1 MTLWTII
8 VLCLIAGVVVFLVKR
23 APFIDAEWK
32 SYISYGI
39 LVVVVLIILSAL
51 FGGFTG
57 LNTPIHV
64 GR

>member
-1 MTLWTII
+1 MTLGYFIG
-8 VLCLIAGVVVFLVKR
+8 LCLVAGIVVFLVKR

-39 LVVVVLIILSAL
+39 LALVVLLVLSAV
-51 FGGFTG
+51 FGFN
-57 LNTPIHV
+57 LPNVRI